1 MGIFNWL
8 RKYNVKESNMIRC
21 GNCLL
26 RATYHMQIRFQPI
39 GDLPINDKIII
50 PICDD
55 CYDQVYE
62 RYNPQRLP
70 APVQVGVFEQTD

>member
-1 MGIFNWL
+1 
-8 RKYNVKESNMIRC
+8 
-21 GNCLL
+21 
-26 RATYHMQIRFQPI
+26 MQIRFQPI
-39 GDLPINDKIII
+39 GEKPSDEKIII

-55 CYDQVYE
+55 CYEKVYE